1 VTKATIEAGRNSK
14 NPRNKEKTGGK
25 FASQE
30 GKGRERRGRG
40 TTTTG
45 GGRQA
50 GWPPA
55 RPRLRERDTEAA
67 KAKREEDRG

>member
-1 VTKATIEAGRNSK
+1 MTKATIEAGRNSK

-30 GKGRERRGRG
+30 GKGIERRGRG
-40 TTTTG
+40 TTG

-50 GWPPA
+50 GRPPA